1 MKRRYL
7 LYCFTAIIYI
17 VTIISFID
25 KDKIFSEF
33 ENRNL
38 KTNVRFSINKF
49 VNGSFQEEYEEYI
62 NDQFPLRNQWISIKS
77 LNEYLLGKIENNGII
92 YGENKWL
99 FEKFTSLNKVKLSNN
114 INAINQ
120 FSKKYDKSVSVM
132 IVPNSYEIYNED
144 LPRGLY
150 QIEQEKII
158 KDLYS
163 NLIYSNNINLLDKF
177 KNEKNNYIYYKTDHH
192 WTTYGAYL
200 AYCSFIE
207 SIGMKPINLNYYN
220 SNAAVFSE
228 TTKNVD
234 FSEVQQIFTKHLSP
248 DASILDFGCG
258 SGRDTK
264 YFLNNGYHVTATDG
278 SGVICKMATDY
289 TGIKVKQML
298 FEELDDRNQYDG
310 IWACASVLHL
320 SREKLPNIFHKMHQA
335 LKTNGIIYTSFKYG
349 TFEGE
354 RNGRYFTDFTE
365 VMFEKFAKQISGL
378 QIEKMWITG
387 DVREGRGDERW
398 LNILLRKTDVC

>member
-99 FEKFTSLNKVKLSNN
+99 FEKFTSLNKIKLSNN

>member
-1 MKRRYL
+1 MFYSNYL
-7 LYCFTAIIYI
+7 HSYY
-17 VTIISFID
+17 D

-49 VNGSFQEEYEEYI
+49 VNGSFQEEYEEYV

-220 SNAAVFSE
+220 SNEINGFYGSYFSKAKPFNISSDIIKYYDFE
-228 TTKNVD
+228 DLEMNILGGEVYNSIYD
-234 FSEVQQIFTKHLSP
+234 FSKINSRDKYSMFIRGNNALTIINNKNLKNGKK
-248 DASILDFGCG
+248 ILVIKDSFAN
-258 SGRDTK
+258 SLVP
-264 YFLNNGYHVTATDG
+264 FLTQN
-278 SGVICKMATDY
+278 
-289 TGIKVKQML
+289 
-298 FEELDDRNQYDG
+298 FEEVHIIDLR
-310 IWACASVLHL
+310 SF
-320 SREKLPNIFHKMHQA
+320 NIKISNYMEE
-335 LKTNGIIYTSFKYG
+335 N
-349 TFEGE
+349 
-354 RNGRYFTDFTE
+354 DF
-365 VMFEKFAKQISGL
+365 
-378 QIEKMWITG
+378 
-387 DVREGRGDERW
+387 D
-398 LNILLRKTDVC
+398 NILVLYNFINLSTDSDIIKIKY